1 MCRLPG
7 SCLYSY
13 SRLAYFK
20 QKYEG
25 GANLTYQDAQLR
37 LLAYVRSQI
46 QNGEL
51 TERGFARLIGIS
63 QPHVHNVLKGARNL
77 SPNIFD
83 LALKYFHLTLLD
95 LVTSS
100 ELEAHLLSLR
110 SPQRSAEVPF
120 LARPIG
126 PGMPW
131 PGLNLRKSF
140 PLPFPSTHAPPNLV
154 IASLIADPSMRSTLG
169 SSDIALLDL
178 SPSHPSTLAPQG
190 LFVVERGTAAGMEA
204 VIRYIRPGTHRYYL
218 ASDATLDIP
227 VDWEHFPV
235 STAELAIAVKARV
248 RWIGSDWIGRE
259 RERHALPQRGRFLYD
274 PISS

>member
-1 MCRLPG
+1 
-7 SCLYSY
+7 
-13 SRLAYFK
+13 
-20 QKYEG
+20 
-25 GANLTYQDAQLR
+25 
-37 LLAYVRSQI
+37 
-46 QNGEL
+46 
-51 TERGFARLIGIS
+51 
-63 QPHVHNVLKGARNL
+63 
-77 SPNIFD
+77 
-83 LALKYFHLTLLD
+83 
-95 LVTSS
+95 
-100 ELEAHLLSLR
+100 
-110 SPQRSAEVPF
+110 
-120 LARPIG
+120 
-126 PGMPW
+126 MPW